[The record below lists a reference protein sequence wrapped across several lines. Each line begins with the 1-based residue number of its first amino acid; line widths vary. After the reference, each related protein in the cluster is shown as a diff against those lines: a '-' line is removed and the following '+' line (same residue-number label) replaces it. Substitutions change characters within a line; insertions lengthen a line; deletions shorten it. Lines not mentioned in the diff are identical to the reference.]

1 MSKNLFAKYIW
12 EVSTIHSAGHITLRS
27 INDKWTEC
35 YLYDGAPIPRRT
47 FDRHRRDIET
57 LFDINIACR
66 KSDNTYYIEDHGE
79 LASDRIRHWLLNN
92 FAVGQMLTE
101 ARALKDRILFEEIPS
116 GYRWL
121 LPTIQA
127 MRENRMIKIRYHSFQ
142 RTNEETQTIMPL
154 ALKISHQRWYIVTQK
169 SPSKVR
175 VYALDRVLDLE
186 ILNQGFTYPEGFS
199 AEDYFQNCYGIIAG
213 QETAETVRLRVFN
226 NQQKFFRSLPL
237 HHSQKEVETAETYSI
252 FEYYI
257 KPAYD
262 FKQTILSF
270 GENIEVLSPQWLRD
284 EIRAKIASMTEVYK

>member
-35 YLYDGAPIPRRT
+35 YLYDGLPIPRRT
-47 FDRHRRDIET
+47 FDRHRHDIET
-57 LFDINIACR
+57 LFDINISCR

-92 FAVGQMLTE
+92 FAVGQMLNE
-101 ARALKDRILFEEIPS
+101 ARAIKDKILFEEIPS

-121 LPTIQA
+121 LPAIQA
-127 MRENRMIKIRYHSFQ
+127 IRESRMIKIRYHSFQ
-142 RTNEETQTIMPL
+142 RTNEETITIMPL

-169 SPSKVR
+169 SPSQVR

-186 ILNQGFTYPEGFS
+186 LLEQRFTFPEGFS

-262 FKQTILSF
+262 FKQTILSY

-284 EIRAKIASMTEVYK
+284 EIRAKIASMAEIYK

>member
-1 MSKNLFAKYIW
+1 MSNNLFAKYIW

-35 YLYDGAPIPRRT
+35 YLYDGLPIPRRT
-47 FDRHRRDIET
+47 FDRHRHDIET
-57 LFDINIACR
+57 LFDINISCR

-92 FAVGQMLTE
+92 FAVGQMLNE
-101 ARALKDRILFEEIPS
+101 ARAIKDKILFEEIPS

-121 LPTIQA
+121 LPAIQA
-127 MRENRMIKIRYHSFQ
+127 IRESRMIKIRYHSFQ
-142 RTNEETQTIMPL
+142 RTNEETITIMPL

-169 SPSKVR
+169 SPSQVR

-186 ILNQGFTYPEGFS
+186 LLEQRFTFPEGFS

-262 FKQTILSF
+262 FKQTILSY

-284 EIRAKIASMTEVYK
+284 EIRAKIASMAEIYK